1 MVLDREILAAHARI
15 PERRIVARRRTTT
28 AVERGDRGRQRE
40 LRRPQDGGNA
50 RLVAPVPLR
59 RVEEVMHRLGKPA
72 IWAERLQAEGLL
84 RRAPPIARG
93 VARGDPRAVVVKR
106 SGP

>member
-59 RVEEVMHRLGKPA
+59 RVEEGMHRLGKPGLG
-72 IWAERLQAEGLL
+72 AERVRAAGLPA
-84 RRAPPIARG
+84 RAQPNYRG
-93 VARGDPRAVVVKR
+93 RGAWGAR
-106 SGP
+106 SGA